1 MKRTVLISVC
11 AAALA
16 ALLCRPSPA
25 LAQAQAPS
33 ASADAHA
40 KEAFKKGEAL
50 FRAGRY
56 LEALAQFSGGY
67 ELSQRPLFL
76 FNMGECARKLGQTER
91 ARAYYER
98 YVAADKGGKL
108 VALAEKRIVE
118 LGGRAEKEERE
129 ESPAAGQA
137 AAAGATVPA
146 AGNTAPD
153 ATAPNATAPA
163 PAGGTGTT
171 ANEAVPAA
179 MAEPPRSVPAAALQA
194 DAPPEEEPRP
204 LWKKW
209 PFWAAV
215 GAAAVTTTAV
225 VLATSS
231 GGDGGCTG
239 TCVDLR

>member
-1 MKRTVLISVC
+1 MKRIVLASMCV
-11 AAALA
+11 AAGC
-16 ALLCRPSPA
+16 ALLSRPSPA
-25 LAQAQAPS
+25 LAQPQGGARP

-40 KEAFKKGEAL
+40 REAFKKGEAL

-91 ARAYYER
+91 ARAYYQR
-98 YVAADKGGKL
+98 YIDADKGGKL
-108 VALAEKRIVE
+108 VALAEKRIAE
-118 LGGRAEKEERE
+118 LGGPVVEDE
-129 ESPAAGQA
+129 PAAKP
-137 AAAGATVPA
+137 PA
-146 AGNTAPD
+146 VD
-153 ATAPNATAPA
+153 
-163 PAGGTGTT
+163 AGGT
-171 ANEAVPAA
+171 AKSVAVPPPAA
-179 MAEPPRSVPAAALQA
+179 VAERPTRSVPAAALQA
-194 DAPPEEEPRP
+194 DAPPEESRP

-231 GGDGGCTG
+231 GDGGCTG
-239 TCVDLR
+239 TCVDFR

>member
-1 MKRTVLISVC
+1 MKSVVLVSMCV
-11 AAALA
+11 AASC
-16 ALLCRPSPA
+16 ALLCPPSVA
-25 LAQAQAPS
+25 LAQPGGTPS

-98 YVAADKGGKL
+98 YIAADKGGKL
-108 VALAEKRIVE
+108 VALAAKRVAE
-118 LGGRAEKEERE
+118 LGGK
-129 ESPAAGQA
+129 PATNDEPAKKAPVAG
-137 AAAGATVPA
+137 
-146 AGNTAPD
+146 
-153 ATAPNATAPA
+153 ATAPA
-163 PAGGTGTT
+163 TGEATAPGTAPEAAAPGPGGASRAARSPAVATPS
-171 ANEAVPAA
+171 A
-179 MAEPPRSVPAAALQA
+179 AEPPAQSVPAAALQA
-194 DAPPEEEPRP
+194 DAPQEQESRP

-215 GAAAVTTTAV
+215 GAAAVTATAV
-225 VLATSS
+225 VIATSS

-239 TCVDLR
+239 TCVDFR